1 MRSPPRF
8 SLWLIATALPIL
20 TIGCLGRPNFTEAKS
35 ELSKLVDPAL
45 QAALQEVAVNPDPS
59 EQVAYC
65 SDPFI
70 GPSDGVRPTLRYVVP
85 LASLGENSKAFVE
98 EAENVWRD
106 QGLEIESD
114 ESEVRY
120 VLFATK
126 RGFSL
131 QASLNYENGE
141 AIISGTGPCVN
152 DPNPNSE

>member
-1 MRSPPRF
+1 VKTA
-8 SLWLIATALPIL
+8 SLISRRPLVIILPLL
-20 TIGCLGRPNFTEAKS
+20 TIGCLGRPSFSEAKA
-35 ELSKLVDPAL
+35 ELADLINPAR
-45 QAALQEVAVNPDPS
+45 QAALQGTGANPDPS

-70 GPSDGVRPTLRYVVP
+70 GPSDGVRPTLRYVIP
-85 LASLGENSKAFVE
+85 LASLGENSKVFVE

-141 AIISGTGPCVN
+141 AIISGTGPCVD
-152 DPNPNSE
+152 DPNPAK